1 MSKSIES
8 HVGSSLL
15 FTVIPD
21 FHKLLSSLS
30 LAVNALENSLLV
42 SLENAESSFERL
54 QHTRVLILD
63 SFC

>member
-1 MSKSIES
+1 MSKLIES

-15 FTVIPD
+15 FTVISD

-30 LAVNALENSLLV
+30 LAVDALKNALLV
-42 SLENAESSFERL
+42 TLEDAESRFEGL

-63 SFC
+63 SFG

>member
-15 FTVIPD
+15 FTVISD

-30 LAVNALENSLLV
+30 LAVDAFKNALLV
-42 SLENAESSFERL
+42 TLEDAESRFEGL
-54 QHTRVLILD
+54 
-63 SFC
+63 